1 MTLEKNKISKDERLE
16 RINQLLLQYTL
27 GEYKHRE
34 TISDKGDEIDAIVI
48 GLNTLGEELEA
59 SGTVVRDY
67 KERMD
72 DIMNILL
79 KYTLSDF
86 SVKLKVSGIGD
97 ELDAIIVG
105 LNTMAEELESSQ
117 RIQEEQLRR
126 IAATNSFLDAILEN
140 IPNMVFVKEAKE
152 LRFVRFNKAGEDLLG
167 YSRKD
172 LIGKNDHDIF
182 PKEQAEFF
190 ITKDREAL
198 NNNSVTD
205 IPEEPIET
213 RNGKKWLHTRKVPV
227 KGPDGEVSYLLGMSE
242 DISERKKFETE
253 LKEKKDQLDI
263 IISNAPN
270 GVVVINEKGTIL
282 KWNLKSEAIF
292 GWSAEEAVGREM
304 NTLLIPP
311 QYIEAHNKGMRRFLS
326 TGERRVI
333 NKVIEITALRKGGVE
348 FPIELGISAVESE
361 GKYLFIAFINDIT
374 ERKRTEM
381 ALKQS
386 EENLRL
392 LIEGARD
399 YAIFLIDPNGN
410 IVNWNKGAE
419 LVNLYSAEEAI
430 GKNIS
435 IFYTE
440 EDKNTG
446 RPEHSLREAVRLG
459 SYEDEGWRLKNDG
472 TLFWADVI
480 FTPIYDELQQLKGFS
495 KITRDVTAKKTA
507 EEEIIILNKK
517 LEKNVKQLEV
527 VNNELE
533 AFTYSVSHD
542 LRAPLR
548 AIHGYTKILEEE
560 LAGKIDE
567 DNKQMMDGVMHNAKK
582 MGQLI
587 DDLLAL
593 SRLGKKELIKKET
606 DLTGLMNQ
614 SLNELKK
621 IVDTSNAKITIDALG
636 SAIIDPSLLQQV
648 FYNLLSNAVK
658 YSSQE
663 EKPEI
668 QVGLKKENGEN
679 VYFIKDNGVGFD
691 MQYYKK
697 LFGVF
702 QRLHDAS
709 EFEGTGVGL
718 ALVKRIILRH
728 NGKIWAEA
736 EVGKGATF
744 YFTLNN

>member
-1 MTLEKNKISKDERLE
+1 MSLDKNKISKDERLE
-16 RINQLLLQYTL
+16 KINQLLLQYTL

-86 SVKLKVSGIGD
+86 SEKLKVSGIGD
-97 ELDAIIVG
+97 ELDAITIG
-105 LNTMAEELESSQ
+105 LNTMAEELESSR

-152 LRFVRFNKAGEDLLG
+152 LRFVRFNKAGEELLG

-172 LIGKNDHDIF
+172 LIGKNDHDFF
-182 PKEQAEFF
+182 PKEQAQFF
-190 ITKDREAL
+190 IAKDREAL
-198 NNNSVTD
+198 NRNTMTD
-205 IPEEPIET
+205 IAEEPVET
-213 RNGKKWLHTRKVPV
+213 TRGTRWLHTRKIPFN
-227 KGPDGEVSYLLGMSE
+227 GMDGSVSYLLGISE
-242 DISERKKFETE
+242 DITE
-253 LKEKKDQLDI
+253 
-263 IISNAPN
+263 ARA
-270 GVVVINEKGTIL
+270 T
-282 KWNLKSEAIF
+282 
-292 GWSAEEAVGREM
+292 
-304 NTLLIPP
+304 
-311 QYIEAHNKGMRRFLS
+311 AH
-326 TGERRVI
+326 
-333 NKVIEITALRKGGVE
+333 
-348 FPIELGISAVESE
+348 
-361 GKYLFIAFINDIT
+361 
-374 ERKRTEM
+374 

-392 LIEGARD
+392 LIQGARD
-399 YAIFLIDPNGN
+399 YAIFMIDADG
-410 IVNWNKGAE
+410 IILNWNKGAE
-419 LVNLYSAEEAI
+419 LIKGYCANDII
-430 GKNIS
+430 GKHIS
-435 IFYTE
+435 TFYTE
-440 EDKNTG
+440 EDRKNK
-446 RPEHSLREAVRLG
+446 RPEHNLSEAKRLG
-459 SYEDEGWRLKNDG
+459 SYEDEGWRVKKDG
-472 TLFWADVI
+472 SLFWADVLI
-480 FTPIYDELQQLKGFS
+480 TPLYNEFKQLKGFS

-507 EEEIIILNKK
+507 EEEIILLNKK

-560 LAGKIDE
+560 FGDKINEDGKR
-567 DNKQMMDGVMHNAKK
+567 MMDGVMNNAKK

-606 DLTGLMNQ
+606 DLTSLMNQ

-621 IVDTSNAKITIDALG
+621 IVDTSKANITIDALG
-636 SAIIDPSLLQQV
+636 SAMIDPSLMQQV

-658 YSSQE
+658 YSSKK

-668 QVGLKKENGEN
+668 IVGLKKDNGEN

-691 MQYYKK
+691 MKYYNK

-702 QRLHDAS
+702 QRLHDAY

-718 ALVKRIILRH
+718 ALVKRILLRH

-744 YFTLNN
+744 YFTLTN